1 MSNSLMDDSGF
12 DAIEASSSS
21 SQEEEQRRYFATELK
36 VNAA

>member
-1 MSNSLMDDSGF
+1 MDDSGF